1 MIESNTAPDS
11 EFKARAKMRR
21 DLSICMA
28 YLRYYTGWLQ
38 VDLEVQRR
46 ALTA

>member
-21 DLSICMA
+21 DLSICIA
-28 YLRYYTGWLQ
+28 HLRYDTGWLQ
-38 VDLEVQRR
+38 VDFDVRRR
-46 ALTA
+46 APIV